1 MGTHEC
7 PHATREY
14 IVHMQE
20 TFSIFDI
27 PLTSCTQEA
36 YKSFLRLAA
45 QGEKVTT
52 IHTVNPEMLVDA
64 HTHTSFARTL
74 GSATACIPDG
84 AGIRYACLALYGET
98 VPVHPGVDTISD
110 MMDIA
115 HEQRL
120 RIAVCG
126 ARPKE
131 HEVFRTLLLKR
142 APAAEL
148 LCIDPGIIDER
159 DPHLPLPSL
168 ERLVTFAP
176 HIVLVALGQGRGV
189 RQGKQERIVQDL
201 AQKLPS
207 ARIIVGVGGAL
218 DMLGGSVDRAPSWMR
233 SRNLEWVYRLILQP
247 WRFQRIIKAF
257 PVFPAFIVWETLKKH
272 IFLRATVRVMQQ
284 VYKDVF
290 I

>member
-1 MGTHEC
+1 MDT
-7 PHATREY
+7 
-14 IVHMQE
+14 I
-20 TFSIFDI
+20 FSLFDI
-27 PLTSCTQEA
+27 PLKSFTHDA
-36 YKSFLRLAA
+36 YRDFLRLAA

-64 HTHTSFARTL
+64 RAHVQFARTL

-84 AGIRYACLALYGET
+84 AGIRYACLALYGEI
-98 VPVHPGVDTISD
+98 VPVHPGVDTILD
-110 MMDIA
+110 LMDIA

-131 HEVFRTLLLKR
+131 HEEFRTLLLKR
-142 APAAEL
+142 APAVEL

-168 ERLVTFAP
+168 ERLVAFVP

-189 RQGKQERIVQDL
+189 RQGKQEYVVQDL

-207 ARIIVGVGGAL
+207 ARIIMGVGGAL

-233 SRNLEWVYRLILQP
+233 KRNLEWVYRLILQP

-257 PVFPAFIVWETLKKH
+257 PVFPAFIAWETIKKG
-272 IFLRATVRVMQQ
+272 IFFKATLRVFKQ
-284 VYKDVF
+284 VYRDFK
-290 I
+290 

>member
-1 MGTHEC
+1 
-7 PHATREY
+7 
-14 IVHMQE
+14 MQNV
-20 TFSIFDI
+20 FPLFDI
-27 PLTSCTQEA
+27 PLQSFSQEE
-36 YKSFLRLAA
+36 YKGFLRSAA
-45 QGEKVTT
+45 EKEKVTT

-64 HTHTSFARTL
+64 RAHVSFAKTL
-74 GSATACIPDG
+74 GGATKCIPDG
-84 AGIRYACLALYGET
+84 AGIRYACLALFGEL

-110 MMDIA
+110 IMDIA
-115 HEQRL
+115 HELKL

-159 DPHLPLPSL
+159 DPHLPLPSV
-168 ERLVTFAP
+168 ERLVAFAP

-189 RQGKQERIVQDL
+189 RQGKQEHIVQEL
-201 AQKLPS
+201 AHKLPS
-207 ARIIVGVGGAL
+207 ARIIMGVGGAL
-218 DMLGGSVDRAPSWMR
+218 DMLGGSVERAPSWMR

-257 PVFPAFIVWETLKKH
+257 PVFPFFVVWETVKKR
-272 IFLRATVRVMQQ
+272 IFFQATVRVIKQ
-284 VYKDVF
+284 VYKDLR
-290 I
+290 

>member
-1 MGTHEC
+1 
-7 PHATREY
+7 
-14 IVHMQE
+14 MQE
-20 TFSIFDI
+20 AFSIFNI
-27 PLTSCTQEA
+27 QLKSLTQEA
-36 YKSFLRLAA
+36 YKDFLRLAA
-45 QGEKVTT
+45 QGEKVVT

-64 HTHTSFARTL
+64 RAHIQFAKTL
-74 GSATACIPDG
+74 GSATVCIPDG
-84 AGIRYACLALYGET
+84 AGIRYACLALYGEA
-98 VPVHPGVDTISD
+98 VSVHPGVDTISD
-110 MMDIA
+110 IMNIA

-168 ERLVTFAP
+168 ERLVAFTP

-189 RQGKQERIVQDL
+189 RQGKQEHIVQEL
-201 AQKLPS
+201 AHKLPS
-207 ARIIVGVGGAL
+207 ARIIIGVGGAL
-218 DMLGGSVDRAPSWMR
+218 DMLGGSVERAPSWMR

-247 WRFQRIIKAF
+247 WRFQRIMKAF
-257 PVFPAFIVWETLKKH
+257 PVFPFFVAWETVKKR
-272 IFLRATVRVMQQ
+272 IFFQATVRVVKQ
-284 VYKDVF
+284 VYKDLR
-290 I
+290 